1 MLRIAVCD
9 DEKIYI
15 DNISNLVKKYSEKK
29 SVEIDV
35 YQFERTFDLLDR
47 IEEGEL
53 YDAFLLDIYMP
64 GISGMTVAE
73 ELRKRDIK
81 VPIMF
86 FTSSPDHAIEAYDV
100 NAVHYLLKPL
110 SEDRFFSAMDRV
122 LEMITKKE
130 TEEIVLKAE
139 RMYRRILASDIVFA
153 ETEGNYQRIFMNNGE
168 EIRVRMTSAE
178 VYDLLGKWD
187 KFYKC
192 GRAYIV
198 NLGKISKLTNKT
210 AVMKGGSEL
219 SIPRNVMVGLKE
231 AYFSFFDR
239 HK

>member
-1 MLRIAVCD
+1 
-9 DEKIYI
+9 
-15 DNISNLVKKYSEKK
+15 
-29 SVEIDV
+29 
-35 YQFERTFDLLDR
+35 
-47 IEEGEL
+47 
-53 YDAFLLDIYMP
+53 
-64 GISGMTVAE
+64 
-73 ELRKRDIK
+73 
-81 VPIMF
+81 
-86 FTSSPDHAIEAYDV
+86 
-100 NAVHYLLKPL
+100 
-110 SEDRFFSAMDRV
+110 MDRV
-122 LEMITKKE
+122 LEMITEKE
-130 TEEIVLKAE
+130 TEEVVLKAE

-219 SIPRNVMVGLKE
+219 SIPRNVMFGLKE
-231 AYFSFFDR
+231 AYFSFALKDKIGKGQS
-239 HK
+239 HLKGLKLHLESLAQDYSDYISCKTETV